1 MSLLVWLPLTQNNS
15 NQGLLNLTPT
25 NQGTISFIDGGKLGK
40 CLSAGNSSQTA
51 NGISYNSTLVN
62 ELGTK
67 FSASIW
73 VKPLGNHV
81 HYNGTFVSSG
91 NWNAKRWAFGVSQ
104 NNTQV
109 DVFGNGHNKYVN
121 CSVPVN
127 QWTHLVCTNDNGTVK
142 LYKNGE
148 YVTTTTITAGLESDA
163 SGNFTVGRETYAS
176 GYFSFNGNINDLRIY
191 NHILSDKE
199 IKELSKGLICH
210 YPLNDSSIQSMDN
223 CYSNPTFSVIAGW
236 GFWGNTGH
244 SGHYGLNTDK
254 QFIYNKTQTNSC
266 WISDDSGATADY
278 LIYQS
283 PGFDGGYR
291 SMCAVIKES
300 NSKPITESI
309 AYPVWNASVSGGLPS
324 GKWTSINSLGDGFY
338 LCKVEGFQQDGSNDL
353 VGIYVKPGYK
363 IYISEMYLEN
373 NRTVCS
379 DFLYSSNI
387 VYDTSGN
394 GYNGTPTDIDCS
406 IDTAKYSNSTFFA
419 NGLNNK
425 IIAPITIGDGTQI
438 TISVWMKSVDG
449 SGGTGSYHMPININ
463 SSEFEFSIPT
473 TGKFRQ
479 GFVISGSR
487 KVADYGSTN
496 LLDKK
501 WHMISA
507 TFDGTNIK
515 RYIDGVLMDTTAASG
530 TLSTGNK
537 NIYIGTYGGST
548 QYASKNILESD
559 LRIYATALSAEDI
572 KELYSTAA
580 TIDKSGNIYSY
591 EFKEV

>member
-40 CLSAGNSSQTA
+40 CLSAGNSSQTT

-91 NWNAKRWAFGVSQ
+91 NWNAKRWSFGVSQ

-148 YVTTTTITAGLESDA
+148 YVTTTTISAGLESDA
-163 SGNFTVGRETYAS
+163 GGNFTVGRETYAS

-191 NHILSDKE
+191 NHVLSEKE
-199 IKELSKGLICH
+199 IKELSKGLVCH
-210 YPLNDSSIQSMDN
+210 YPLNDNSIQHMSN
-223 CYSNPTFSVIAGW
+223 SYSNPTFAAIAGW

-254 QFIYNKTQTNSC
+254 QFIYNKSQTNSC
-266 WISDDSGATADY
+266 WISDDSSATADY

-324 GKWTSINSLGDGFY
+324 GKWTSVRPLTDGFY

-394 GYNGTPTDIDCS
+394 GYNGSVVEDSASPTIVSNDTMKYSASTNIRSTSSYIKISNLPTSGFGNSYTFAWWAKVPNYNGMHWGFSDGIRLNGMYTGRLWNTGDSSQNPLYNPGTTTQVNTPT
-406 IDTAKYSNSTFFA
+406 A
-419 NGLNNK
+419 NVWHHWVM
-425 IIAPITIGDGTQI
+425 TGDGT
-438 TISVWMKSVDG
+438 TC
-449 SGGTGSYHMPININ
+449 
-463 SSEFEFSIPT
+463 
-473 TGKFRQ
+473 
-479 GFVISGSR
+479 
-487 KVADYGSTN
+487 KVYQ
-496 LLDKK
+496 
-501 WHMISA
+501 
-507 TFDGTNIK
+507 
-515 RYIDGVLMDTTAASG
+515 DGVLWATAKTYKSISG
-530 TLSTGNK
+530 TI
-537 NIYIGTYGGST
+537 IYINGWDSST
-548 QYASKNILESD
+548 SYKFSD
-559 LRIYATALSAEDI
+559 YKISDFRIYATALSAEDI
-572 KELYSTAA
+572 KELYNTAA